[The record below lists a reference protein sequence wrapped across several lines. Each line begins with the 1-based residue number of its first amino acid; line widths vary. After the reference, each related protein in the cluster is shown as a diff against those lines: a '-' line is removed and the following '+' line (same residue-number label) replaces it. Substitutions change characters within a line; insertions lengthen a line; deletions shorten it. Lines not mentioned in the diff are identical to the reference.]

1 MPPKVKY
8 TREAVLNA
16 AFEIT
21 RAQGADNINVRSIAN
36 KLGCST
42 QPVMYHF
49 PSVETLK
56 SELYNIADQYHT
68 EYLTKIS
75 GGKKDIL
82 MNIGL
87 RYIRFAVEEKQLFRF
102 LFQSEYSKENFLA
115 GIADPD
121 DTSPFIKILT
131 HELKISAEKCRQ
143 VFILVYLFVHGYAS
157 LLANSDISY
166 DENNVKKQLRLSLN
180 GALNAVR
187 N

>member
-82 MNIGL
+82 MNI
-87 RYIRFAVEEKQLFRF
+87 YITIF
-102 LFQSEYSKENFLA
+102 
-115 GIADPD
+115 
-121 DTSPFIKILT
+121 
-131 HELKISAEKCRQ
+131 
-143 VFILVYLFVHGYAS
+143 
-157 LLANSDISY
+157 
-166 DENNVKKQLRLSLN
+166 
-180 GALNAVR
+180 LNA
-187 N
+187 